1 MSNIDWSKLRKAADI
16 MAEAELARLAPL
28 IAEETQWVESERN
41 YVAEQLRPSRTAKKS
56 QALSANGVTTA
67 FRCARGN
74 RARKAFPIPIKDLHD
89 QADNQR
95 RCTGFHHARAG
106 DINCF

>member
-41 YVAEQLRPSRTAKKS
+41 YVAEKLEAIEDGEEIPGTEREWRDYRIQVRAWKQGAEGFPDSDKRPARPS
-56 QALSANGVTTA
+56 
-67 FRCARGN
+67 
-74 RARKAFPIPIKDLHD
+74 
-89 QADNQR
+89 
-95 RCTGFHHARAG
+95 
-106 DINCF
+106 